1 MSERTDLFS
10 SILQS
15 LQSGFERI
23 CDHLEQMDAENK
35 RAHEAYIQLW
45 EMHCQLHDKYKELL
59 TRTESNS
66 NMQ

>member
-23 CDHLEQMDAENK
+23 CDHLEQLDAENK
-35 RAHEAYIQLW
+35 RSHESYLQLW
-45 EMHCQLHDKYKELL
+45 EMHCQLNDKYKELL

-66 NMQ
+66 NMK